1 MLRDSWRVSEKLD
14 CPSNYRPH
22 SRPRGQLNI
31 TGVVDGNITKSA
43 PVHSAGYSNTARN
56 PRSESTDTYQHNV
69 NDLREALMGKRCCRH
84 QCRNDGQRQSAPSQH
99 DIEEHDQ

>member
-43 PVHSAGYSNTARN
+43 PVCSTRFVAPRKCLSAVLL
-56 PRSESTDTYQHNV
+56 D
-69 NDLREALMGKRCCRH
+69 
-84 QCRNDGQRQSAPSQH
+84 
-99 DIEEHDQ
+99 